1 MRFSAICLATLL
13 ASLCLTG
20 FPSSV
25 TGQEPAPVEAPKQ
38 SVGMQKLDLAIEKK
52 MSAERMADLNSVI
65 KLCEDAIEEG
75 LEEADEQYA
84 KQLISA
90 TLYERADRLVDSL
103 GDGKLDLAWARRR
116 QVALDSLNKAVQ
128 VNEQDADSLLLL
140 AELHELPGGDKKAGR
155 EAAEKAVDLITE
167 DPQRRSQ
174 ALMTL
179 ASFRD
184 DPEDRLLDFDRA
196 YQADSKN
203 LDALRE
209 RGKTYLELKQTDQAL
224 EDFKTLLA
232 NDPSDLES
240 VEVVSQL
247 LAKQE
252 KFDEAVELIDGVIEA
267 DKTSPS
273 GYILR
278 SNILLA
284 KEDLEPALVD
294 LGKALELDP
303 KNIAAL
309 LTRAQ
314 VYSADE
320 NYKEALA
327 DVSRALELRPG
338 MYPAVILRSQIALA
352 AGEYKQS
359 LADLRLLL
367 RNDPK
372 NVGLRMQIA
381 AVYVADNRPS
391 MAIDMYDRLIEDDD
405 EDWEAY
411 RGRGD
416 AKLGQGKH
424 SEALEDYKVA
434 IKGMPNDTGLLNNY
448 AWVLA
453 TSTYDEVRNGK
464 QAIEL
469 AEKACK
475 LTKYEAAHILS
486 TLAAGYAELGDFDK
500 AIEWSNKAV
509 ELGEG
514 EVGEQL
520 AEELVNYKAR
530 KPWREKQTVEEENL
544 ADDLRGE

>member
-1 MRFSAICLATLL
+1 MRSSAVCLATLL
-13 ASLCLTG
+13 ASLCFTG
-20 FPSSV
+20 SPNPV
-25 TGQEPAPVEAPKQ
+25 TAQEPAPVEAQEPSAAMK
-38 SVGMQKLDLAIEKK
+38 KLNRAMDKK
-52 MSAERMADLNSVI
+52 MAAERMADLNSVV
-65 KLCEDAIEEG
+65 KLCEEAIDEG
-75 LEEADEQYA
+75 LDEANEQYA

-103 GDGKLDLAWARRR
+103 GSGKLDVAWARRR
-116 QVALDSLNKAVQ
+116 QVALDSLNKAVK
-128 VNEQDADSLLLL
+128 VNDQDADSLLLL
-140 AELHELPGGDKKAGR
+140 AELHELPGGDKKAGLA
-155 EAAEKAVDLITE
+155 AAEKAVELINE
-167 DPQRRSQ
+167 DPRRRSL

-179 ASFRD
+179 STFRD
-184 DPEDRLLDFDRA
+184 DPEDRLIDLDRA
-196 YQADSKN
+196 YLADAKN
-203 LDALRE
+203 MDALRE
-209 RGKTYLELKQTDQAL
+209 RGKTYLELEQTDQAL
-224 EDFKTLLA
+224 DDFKTLLA
-232 NDPSDLES
+232 KDPSDMES

-247 LAKQE
+247 LAKQD

-267 DKTSPS
+267 DETSPN

-278 SNILLA
+278 ANVLLA
-284 KEDLEPALVD
+284 KEDLEPALAD

-303 KNIAAL
+303 KHIAAL

-327 DVSRALELRPG
+327 DVSRALELRPDL
-338 MYPAVILRSQIALA
+338 YPGVILRSQIALA

-359 LADLRLLL
+359 LADLRRLL

-391 MAIDMYDRLIEDDD
+391 MAIDMYDRLIEDND

-424 SEALEDYKVA
+424 TEALEDYQRA
-434 IKGMPNDTGLLNNY
+434 IKGMPDDTGLLNNY

-453 TSTYDEVRNGK
+453 TSTFDKVRDG
-464 QAIEL
+464 QRAIEL
-469 AEKACK
+469 AKKACE
-475 LTKYEAAHILS
+475 LTEYKAAHILS
-486 TLAAGYAELGDFDK
+486 TLAAGYAEMGDFDK

-520 AEELVNYKAR
+520 AEELVSYKAK
-530 KPWREKQTVEEENL
+530 KPWREKQTVEE
-544 ADDLRGE
+544 DDLAGDLDQK